1 MFFRDWVSTGGF
13 SLLGEKN
20 LGGNPPPPPA
30 VRFQKKKMI
39 TNTLI
44 NSMQQEYMPT
54 FGSYRIYLQGHSGV
68 FTTNACTNKVSARFP
83 DKLC

>member
-1 MFFRDWVSTGGF
+1 VTLKVTYSFANVFVT
-13 SLLGEKN
+13 
-20 LGGNPPPPPA
+20 
-30 VRFQKKKMI
+30 KMI